1 NGAFQFIRGAPFRF
15 SRANYRDGLV
25 AIVSVVIPIA
35 IGMPT
40 MAVFIPPAMPL
51 IPAAFPCFVQLPP
64 RVIRLPAVPAVV
76 FRGFVEFVVRLGDAA
91 LTTIVVLGRCPGCSR
106 KRQHAKYYC

>member
-1 NGAFQFIRGAPFRF
+1 M
-15 SRANYRDGLV
+15 
-25 AIVSVVIPIA
+25 AIVIVVIPIA

-51 IPAAFPCFVQLPP
+51 SPALFASLVQFMTPALGLPAIPAVMFH
-64 RVIRLPAVPAVV
+64 
-76 FRGFVEFVVRLGDAA
+76 GFVEFVVRLGDAA

>member
-1 NGAFQFIRGAPFRF
+1 
-15 SRANYRDGLV
+15 
-25 AIVSVVIPIA
+25 
-35 IGMPT
+35 

-64 RVIRLPAVPAVV
+64 RVIRLPAIPAVV

-91 LTTIVVLGRCPGCSR
+91 LTTIVVLGRCPRCSR

>member
-1 NGAFQFIRGAPFRF
+1 M
-15 SRANYRDGLV
+15 GLV
-25 AIVSVVIPIA
+25 TIVIVVIPIA

-64 RVIRLPAVPAVV
+64 RVIRLPAIPAVV

-91 LTTIVVLGRCPGCSR
+91 LTTIVVLGRCPGCSS
-106 KRQHAKYYC
+106 KRQHANKHSCR

>member
-1 NGAFQFIRGAPFRF
+1 
-15 SRANYRDGLV
+15 
-25 AIVSVVIPIA
+25 
-35 IGMPT
+35 

-51 IPAAFPCFVQLPP
+51 IPAALPRFMQLPP

-91 LTTIVVLGRCPGCSR
+91 LTTIVVLGRCPWCSR

>member
-1 NGAFQFIRGAPFRF
+1 
-15 SRANYRDGLV
+15 
-25 AIVSVVIPIA
+25 
-35 IGMPT
+35 

-91 LTTIVVLGRCPGCSR
+91 LTTIVVLGRCPWCSR